1 MSGKEPNWNQM
12 IEQNLIDVKMRTSM
26 IKGEMTD
33 SLTEMIS
40 ENLKQFLQIDQQLT
54 QRIEEKDKEI
64 ADLKKQ
70 LEEKKLIFP
79 QISSFFWLK

>member
-64 ADLKKQ
+64 EDLKKQ

>member
-79 QISSFFWLK
+79 QISPFFG